1 MSMPTFPQIDPP
13 LTREGS
19 LNEIIASI
27 AAEELSLSHIL
38 NAEGEKLQYVL
49 GTLPGLGEAATL
61 TEVMQINQSVQDTMS
76 NIMEQQMLL
85 SGKLSAA
92 MTAPVLPGPAGP
104 TGATGATGPA
114 EGAAGV
120 TGPTGPT
127 GAEGPIGAVGAAGPT
142 GATGPAGAAGA
153 TGPTG
158 AGGAAGPTGAAGPAG
173 ATGVTGATGPTGAD
187 GAVGATGATG
197 PTGADGA
204 AGLAGITGAAGAAG
218 PTGATGLT
226 GPTGATGPALSSAF
240 AANTQGSSVLVALGG
255 TPIALPNAQLLS
267 PDITVNAGNTVF
279 TVAAPGTYQISY
291 HVNTTAALLMGTR
304 LVINGTNSVPSTINP
319 ALSVSNF
326 ENQIKVTLP
335 ANSTISLQL
344 FTSIVGTA
352 VLVSG
357 GAGAS
362 LTIVRLDGTGLL
374 SGSQSAGSEHD
385 SELEIEDE

>member
-76 NIMEQQMLL
+76 DIMEQQMLL

-104 TGATGATGPA
+104 TGATGAAGPA

-120 TGPTGPT
+120 TGTTGPT
-127 GAEGPIGAVGAAGPT
+127 GAEGPIGAVGATGPT

-158 AGGAAGPTGAAGPAG
+158 ADGAAGPTGTTGPAGATGAPGAAGPTGA
-173 ATGVTGATGPTGAD
+173 D
-187 GAVGATGATG
+187 GAAGATGATG

-204 AGLAGITGAAGAAG
+204 AGLAGIAGAAGAAG
-218 PTGATGLT
+218 ATGATGLT

-279 TVAAPGTYQISY
+279 TVATPGTYQISY

-385 SELEIEDE
+385 SDIEIEEE